1 MDRESRSGWWISG
14 TAHTGLI
21 LWAVLGGFIFRP
33 QPAPVIRMTEVATM
47 SSADFEAYAASAH
60 GSGPVSNVSTSID
73 AISAPDLTASGAT
86 STPANAS
93 PPVVEAEAQP
103 LPTPDATTEPRPDLS
118 DFAEQPRVAVT
129 TDLPAP
135 INQPAPADETRP
147 ALPATPEPPASVNN
161 PAQPASPIPDS
172 AATPVPPRSELAL
185 DASALPQPRPAG
197 LVAAY
202 EARIAEQ
209 AAAARL
215 AIEAAEQAERE
226 AETRR
231 AAEAAE
237 RAAENQRA
245 AEAAERAAEDARR
258 AAESEQRQLE
268 AARAAEEQRRADEAE
283 AARAAEARAEEER
296 RAAEAERRRADE
308 AAAEARRAEQRRIEE
323 ARAAEEQRRA
333 DEARA
338 AEAQAEADRRAAE
351 ARAEEE
357 RRAAEARVEED
368 RRRAAAAEAE
378 RAAEERRAEAAR
390 AAAAQA
396 EDDRRAAEARAE
408 EERRRALEDALR
420 EAREGQAGD
429 AATGTAVT
437 GADPFGGAQR
447 IDGGLGA
454 SADQD
459 PLAAALSGAL
469 SQGAASEPAPMQ
481 LLPSPIA
488 PVREMSQA
496 PVGLPL
502 GDPLTL
508 SERDG
513 FRLAIRD
520 CWNVGALSVE
530 ASRMT
535 VSVGFR
541 MGPDG
546 RPEPSSLRL
555 VDFRDGSAT
564 AAAHAFDVASRAIR
578 MCGRNGFALPAQKYA
593 RWQDVIVDFRPD
605 GIGFE

>member
-47 SSADFEAYAASAH
+47 SSADFEAYAASAR

-93 PPVVEAEAQP
+93 PPVVEAEARP

-237 RAAENQRA
+237 RAAEDQRA

-258 AAESEQRQLE
+258 SAESEQRQLE

-283 AARAAEARAEEER
+283 AARAAEARAAEERRAEDARSAAETEARAEEER

-323 ARAAEEQRRA
+323 ARAAE
-333 DEARA
+333 
-338 AEAQAEADRRAAE
+338 AQAEADRRAAE
-351 ARAEEE
+351 ARA
-357 RRAAEARVEED
+357 EED

-437 GADPFGGAQR
+437 GTDPFGGAQR